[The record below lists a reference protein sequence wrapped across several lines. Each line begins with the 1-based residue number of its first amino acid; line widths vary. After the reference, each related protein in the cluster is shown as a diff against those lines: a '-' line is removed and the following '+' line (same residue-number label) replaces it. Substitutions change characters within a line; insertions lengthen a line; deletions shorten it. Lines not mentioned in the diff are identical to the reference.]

1 MSRTG
6 LVWLGC
12 FMVLLAG
19 CLNSPPPKPEVRV
32 PGDYTYTKEYIRWFV
47 HQQMKKHNVTGL
59 SLALVDDQRIVWA
72 EGFGYADRAHN
83 VPATPETLYRA
94 GSITKLLTATAIMQ
108 LVERGLIDLDQ
119 PIKTYLPEF
128 SVKTRFPDAPP
139 MTIRHVLT
147 HHSGLPRDM
156 LRGMWSSTPQPYATV
171 LDDLPTRYVLHP
183 PNYIFSYSN
192 LGMTVLGQVIERL
205 SSMPYATYVSRKIF
219 EPVGMTTASIETGV
233 AASPLMAHAY
243 NKGKEEPELPLRDI
257 PAGGLNT
264 SVVDLSRFV
273 QMVFAQGLAGD
284 RQVVKPETLKLMLTQ
299 QNQDVLLDLDLKT
312 GLGWWLSDI
321 GELHQDTVG
330 TVASHAGGTLHY
342 MNQLIAL
349 PDHKLGA
356 VVMSDS
362 SDAMETVTK
371 IAEKLLTSALEAKS
385 GVTVKAAAPT
395 DIPIIPPSPEQLA
408 EYEGQYSTVVGMM
421 KVARSGDHLRAEAM
435 GKSFRL
441 VPRPQQE
448 LGIEYKWLGLFPI
461 DLGPLGK
468 VTFSRA
474 TMAGR
479 DVLIAR
485 NPQQS
490 RMVMGERIRPV
501 PIPSA
506 WLRRVGRYEITGLP
520 EEEALVDRLRLSV
533 QDEFLVVTGRFT
545 KPKPVEFNLAL
556 EPLSDTE
563 AVVRGVGFGTGETL
577 EVIQRSGEEFGRYAG
592 YVLKRT
598 STE

>member
-1 MSRTG
+1 M
-6 LVWLGC
+6 
-12 FMVLLAG
+12 
-19 CLNSPPPKPEVRV
+19 
-32 PGDYTYTKEYIRWFV
+32 PGDYSYTKEYIRWFV
-47 HQQMKKHNVTGL
+47 HQQMKKHDVTGL

-72 EGFGYADRAHN
+72 EGFGYADKAHN

-94 GSITKLLTATAIMQ
+94 GSITKLFTATAIMQ

-119 PIKTYLPEF
+119 PLTTYLPEF
-128 SVKTRFPDAPP
+128 SVKTRFPDSSPIT
-139 MTIRHVLT
+139 MRHILT

-171 LDDLPTRYVLHP
+171 LGDLTTSYVLHP

-192 LGMTVLGQVIERL
+192 LGMTVLGHVIERM
-205 SSMPYATYVSRKIF
+205 SGMPYATYVSRKIF

-243 NKGKEEPELPLRDI
+243 NKGKEEPELLLRDI
-257 PAGGLNT
+257 PAGGLNA
-264 SVVDLSRFV
+264 SVLDLARFAQV
-273 QMVFAQGLAGD
+273 VFAQGRSGNH
-284 RQVVKPETLKLMLTQ
+284 QVVKPETLKEMLTP
-299 QNQDVLLDLDLKT
+299 QNQDVSLDLDLKT

-330 TVASHAGGTLHY
+330 TVASHAGGTFHY

-356 VVMSDS
+356 VVMSNS
-362 SDAMETVTK
+362 STGREIVGK
-371 IAEKLLTSALEAKS
+371 IAAALLTSAIEVKS
-385 GVTVKAAAPT
+385 GIPSKEAAPAET
-395 DIPIIPPSPEQLA
+395 LVIPFSPEQLA
-408 EYEGQYSTVVGMM
+408 EYEGQYSTVVGVM

-461 DLGPLGK
+461 DLGQLGK

-485 NPQQS
+485 NHQQS
-490 RMVMGERIRPV
+490 RMVVGERIRPV

-506 WLRRVGRYEITGLP
+506 WLRRVGHYEIMDLP
-520 EEEALVDRLRLSV
+520 AEEVSLDRLRLSV

-545 KPKPVEFNLAL
+545 KPKPVEFTLAL
-556 EPLSDTE
+556 KPLSDTE
-563 AVVRGVGFGTGETL
+563 AVVMGLGFGSGETL
-577 EVIQRSGEEFGRYAG
+577 EVIQQSGEEFGQFSG
-592 YVLKRT
+592 YRLKRT